1 MSHPTVTDVTP
12 FVAGERY
19 GSATYVV
26 SRLNVIR
33 DLRHHGVISSNN
45 DVTPFVACGWYGSAS
60 CVDPRVSDVTR
71 DPSHYGVI
79 SRNNDVTPFVAG
91 VWYGSASYV
100 GPSMNGII
108 WDLWDHQSKGYSLR
122 ATEIKLRTE
131 DF

>member
-33 DLRHHGVISSNN
+33 DLRHHGVIS
-45 DVTPFVACGWYGSAS
+45 P
-60 CVDPRVSDVTR
+60 
-71 DPSHYGVI
+71 
-79 SRNNDVTPFVAG
+79 NNDVTPFVAG